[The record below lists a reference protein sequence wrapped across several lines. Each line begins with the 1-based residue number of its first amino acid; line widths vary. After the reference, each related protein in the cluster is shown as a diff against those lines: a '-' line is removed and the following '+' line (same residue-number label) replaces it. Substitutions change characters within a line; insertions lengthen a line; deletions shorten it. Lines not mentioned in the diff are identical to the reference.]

1 MTLEQ
6 FLLGGLLGLLALYAI
21 ARVVF
26 AAYFRSKL
34 DFMRRL
40 IHGERSEDGTT
51 RHD

>member
-1 MTLEQ
+1 MFSLEEYI
-6 FLLGGLLGLLALYAI
+6 FGGLLGLLALYLV

-40 IHGERSEDGTT
+40 LHGESPDNS